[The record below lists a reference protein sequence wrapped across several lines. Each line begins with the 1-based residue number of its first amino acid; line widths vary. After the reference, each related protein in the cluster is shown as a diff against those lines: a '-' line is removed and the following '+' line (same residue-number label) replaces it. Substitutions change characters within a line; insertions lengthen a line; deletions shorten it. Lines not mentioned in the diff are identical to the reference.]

1 MTAVFVIYPP
11 KASSGRSDP
20 YFIPV
25 ASKIRADLTYSVS
38 HQFCNDKRLFMTWIH
53 IIAGLVAILAGAMA
67 MIAAK
72 GSPLHRKSGNVFTMS
87 MLIMTGSAAIVSFF
101 LRTDHVTGVVA
112 LVTAYLVGT
121 SWLVVKRK
129 VADSRQLLAGLALSA
144 AIVGVYSL
152 SLWFNFV
159 EDPKT
164 LITRN
169 SPPQTLVFFGVV
181 SLLCAALDLRLLRA
195 GQIVGAQRL
204 VRHLWRM
211 CFAMLI
217 ATGSFFTGQMQVFPA
232 IVRKSSVFG
241 LPVLVIPVLLV
252 ILTTLYWLA
261 RTLWKRKRSAPSAKA

>member
-1 MTAVFVIYPP
+1 
-11 KASSGRSDP
+11 
-20 YFIPV
+20 
-25 ASKIRADLTYSVS
+25 
-38 HQFCNDKRLFMTWIH
+38 MTWIH
-53 IIAGLVAILAGAMA
+53 IIAGLVAILTGAMA

-72 GSPLHRKSGNVFTMS
+72 GSPLHRKAGNLFTIS

-129 VADSRQLLAGLALSA
+129 VEDSARLLAGLAVA
-144 AIVGVYSL
+144 AALVGLYSL

-169 SPPQTLVFFGVV
+169 SPPQALVFFGVV
-181 SLLCAALDLRLLRA
+181 SLLCAALDVRLLRA
-195 GQIVGAQRL
+195 GQIAGAQRL

-232 IVRKSSVFG
+232 MVRKSAVFG
-241 LPVLVIPVLLV
+241 VPVLAIPVLLV
-252 ILTTLYWLA
+252 LVTTQYWLG
-261 RTLWKRKRSAPSAKA
+261 RTLLQRKRMIVK

>member
-1 MTAVFVIYPP
+1 
-11 KASSGRSDP
+11 
-20 YFIPV
+20 
-25 ASKIRADLTYSVS
+25 
-38 HQFCNDKRLFMTWIH
+38 MTWIH
-53 IIAGLVAILAGAMA
+53 ISAGLVAILAGAMA

-72 GSPLHRKSGNVFTMS
+72 GSPLHRKAGNLFTIS

-112 LVTAYLVGT
+112 LVTAYLVVT

-129 VADSRQLLAGLALSA
+129 VEGSARLLAGLAVA
-144 AIVGVYSL
+144 AALVGVYSL

-169 SPPQTLVFFGVV
+169 SPPQALVFFGVV
-181 SLLCAALDLRLLRA
+181 SLLCAALDVRLLRA
-195 GQIVGAQRL
+195 GQIAGAQRL

-217 ATGSFFTGQMQVFPA
+217 ATGSFFAGQMQVFPA
-232 IVRKSSVFG
+232 IVRKSTLLG
-241 LPVLVIPVLLV
+241 LPVLLIPVLLV
-252 ILTTLYWLA
+252 LVTTLYWLV
-261 RTLWKRKRSAPSAKA
+261 RTLWKRKRSISSSQA

>member
-1 MTAVFVIYPP
+1 
-11 KASSGRSDP
+11 
-20 YFIPV
+20 
-25 ASKIRADLTYSVS
+25 
-38 HQFCNDKRLFMTWIH
+38 MTWIH

-72 GSPLHRKSGNVFTMS
+72 GSPLHRKAGTLFTIS

-129 VADSRQLLAGLALSA
+129 VEDSYRLLAGLALA
-144 AIVGVYSL
+144 AVIVGVYSL

-164 LITRN
+164 LITKN
-169 SPPQTLVFFGVV
+169 SPPQALVFFGIV
-181 SLLCAALDLRLLRA
+181 SLLCAALDVRLLRV
-195 GQIVGAQRL
+195 GQIAGAQRL

-217 ATGSFFTGQMQVFPA
+217 ATGSFFAGQMQVFPA
-232 IVRKSSVFG
+232 IVRNSTLLG
-241 LPVLVIPVLLV
+241 LPILLIPVLLV
-252 ILTTLYWLA
+252 ILTTLYWLV
-261 RTLWKRKRSAPSAKA
+261 RTLVKRKRTKLSV

>member
-1 MTAVFVIYPP
+1 
-11 KASSGRSDP
+11 
-20 YFIPV
+20 
-25 ASKIRADLTYSVS
+25 
-38 HQFCNDKRLFMTWIH
+38 MTWIH

-121 SWLVVKRK
+121 SWLVVKHK

-195 GQIVGAQRL
+195 GQIVGAQRI

-252 ILTTLYWLA
+252 MLTTLYWLA

>member
-1 MTAVFVIYPP
+1 
-11 KASSGRSDP
+11 
-20 YFIPV
+20 
-25 ASKIRADLTYSVS
+25 
-38 HQFCNDKRLFMTWIH
+38 MTWIH

-72 GSPLHRKSGNVFTMS
+72 GSPLHRKAGNMFTIS

-129 VADSRQLLAGLALSA
+129 VVDSYRLLAGLAVVA

-152 SLWFNFV
+152 SLWFNFL

-164 LITRN
+164 LITKN
-169 SPPQTLVFFGVV
+169 SPPQVLVFFGVV

-195 GQIVGAQRL
+195 GQIAGAQRL

-217 ATGSFFTGQMQVFPA
+217 ATGSFFAGQMQVFPEL
-232 IVRKSSVFG
+232 VRKSSLLGV
-241 LPVLVIPVLLV
+241 PVLMIPVLLV
-252 ILTTLYWLA
+252 IVTTLYWLV
-261 RTLWKRKRSAPSAKA
+261 RTLVKRKRSAGSAKA

>member
-1 MTAVFVIYPP
+1 
-11 KASSGRSDP
+11 
-20 YFIPV
+20 
-25 ASKIRADLTYSVS
+25 
-38 HQFCNDKRLFMTWIH
+38 MTWIH

-72 GSPLHRKSGNVFTMS
+72 GSPLHRKAGNLFTIS

-112 LVTAYLVGT
+112 LITAYLVVT

-129 VADSRQLLAGLALSA
+129 VEDSARLLAGLAMVA
-144 AIVGVYSL
+144 ALVGVYSL

-164 LITRN
+164 LITKN
-169 SPPQTLVFFGVV
+169 SPPQALVFFGVV
-181 SLLCAALDLRLLRA
+181 SVLCAALDVRLLRA
-195 GQIVGAQRL
+195 GQIAGAQRL

-217 ATGSFFTGQMQVFPA
+217 ATGSFFAGQMQVFPA
-232 IVRKSSVFG
+232 IVRKSTLLG
-241 LPVLVIPVLLV
+241 LPVLLIPVLLV
-252 ILTTLYWLA
+252 IVTTLYWLV
-261 RTLWKRKRSAPSAKA
+261 RTLWKRKRSISSSQA

>member
-1 MTAVFVIYPP
+1 
-11 KASSGRSDP
+11 
-20 YFIPV
+20 
-25 ASKIRADLTYSVS
+25 
-38 HQFCNDKRLFMTWIH
+38 MTWIH

-72 GSPLHRKSGNVFTMS
+72 GSPLHRKAGNLFTIS

-112 LVTAYLVGT
+112 LVTAYLVVT

-129 VADSRQLLAGLALSA
+129 VEDSARLLAGLALA
-144 AIVGVYSL
+144 AALVGVYSL

-164 LITRN
+164 LITKN
-169 SPPQTLVFFGVV
+169 SPPQALVFFGVV
-181 SLLCAALDLRLLRA
+181 SLLCAALDVRLLRA
-195 GQIVGAQRL
+195 GQIAGAQRL

-217 ATGSFFTGQMQVFPA
+217 ATGSFFAGQMQVFPA
-232 IVRKSSVFG
+232 IVRKSTLLG
-241 LPVLVIPVLLV
+241 LPVLLIPVLLV
-252 ILTTLYWLA
+252 LVTTLYWLV
-261 RTLWKRKRSAPSAKA
+261 RTLWKRKRSISSSQA

>member
-1 MTAVFVIYPP
+1 
-11 KASSGRSDP
+11 
-20 YFIPV
+20 
-25 ASKIRADLTYSVS
+25 
-38 HQFCNDKRLFMTWIH
+38 MTWIH

-72 GSPLHRKSGNVFTMS
+72 GSPLHRKAGNMFTIS

-129 VADSRQLLAGLALSA
+129 VADSYRLLAGLAAVVA
-144 AIVGVYSL
+144 AMVGVYAL
-152 SLWFNFV
+152 SLWFNFL

-164 LITRN
+164 LITKN
-169 SPPQTLVFFGVV
+169 SPPQVLVFFGVV

-195 GQIVGAQRL
+195 GQIAGAQRL

-217 ATGSFFTGQMQVFPA
+217 ATGSFFAGQMQVFPEL
-232 IVRKSSVFG
+232 VRKSSLLGV
-241 LPVLVIPVLLV
+241 PVLMIPVLLV
-252 ILTTLYWLA
+252 IVTTLYWLV
-261 RTLWKRKRSAPSAKA
+261 RTLWKRKRAISSSQA